1 MISAGGDQQ
10 CGMLGQGVVKDG
22 QVSLTLGTGGF
33 LLTTCKEVP
42 ENLDWDVG
50 CNASSAAGNYILE
63 ANMLTCTSAMEWC
76 KRNFFREES
85 DFYGRLDGIGM
96 EIANNIASFEKYV
109 PLQKILINGELSK
122 CEAFERIREGARA
135 KEYTVNKEKHEVY
148 EKLRAKM
155 TERYRRENV

>member
-1 MISAGGDQQ
+1 MA
-10 CGMLGQGVVKDG
+10 LPYFQGRSTPDWNSEATAEFSG
-22 QVSLTLGTGGF
+22 ITLGTTREDMLKA
-33 LLTTCKEVP
+33 LLE
-42 ENLDWDVG
+42 
-50 CNASSAAGNYILE
+50 
-63 ANMLTCTSAMEWC
+63 
-76 KRNFFREES
+76 
-85 DFYGRLDGIGM
+85 GIGM

-109 PLQKILINGELSK
+109 PLQKILINGGLSK